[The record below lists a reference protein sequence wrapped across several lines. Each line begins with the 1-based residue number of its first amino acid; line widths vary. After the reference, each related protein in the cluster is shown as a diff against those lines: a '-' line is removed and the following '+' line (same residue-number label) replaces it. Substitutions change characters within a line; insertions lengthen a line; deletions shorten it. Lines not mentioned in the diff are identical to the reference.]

1 MERRKKPELC
11 CYAIKCESDSLAAKE
26 ADLSAKKLPLF
37 ADLVILIDEK
47 LRAVSTP
54 FLLSFKFN
62 SVIYKPLSDG

>member
-1 MERRKKPELC
+1 MERRKKPEL
-11 CYAIKCESDSLAAKE
+11 CYAIKCESDSLAVEKG
-26 ADLSAKKLPLF
+26 DLCAEKLPLF